1 MAGARAVV
9 DGHRCRHFVEQT
21 HAPLAGLERQQIA
34 LPGCG
39 RLHKI
44 ETGIACLCVIGDHLV
59 QQFAHEILR
68 PVRAAR
74 AVEQSLIHLEL
85 GGEAI
90 ERDAERFTQDGGRFK
105 CGVGERDRH
114 FVEVAMHLRG
124 GDGERS
130 QVNLQGIYGSSSRC
144 QNKLVLDHRDRANG
158 GGNVVV
164 FDCTHT
170 IAQGFDPRDQ
180 TLECGGL
187 GVAHVGRDLG
197 ARDREADR
205 ALVKGVV
212 CGVEIVIVQTAEHDF
227 SDLLHARVADFGFRN
242 VERVLGLFFG
252 GQRDRAVG
260 IHRHLAEHGGQTTV

>member
-34 LPGCG
+34 LPGCD
-39 RLHKI
+39 RRREI

-90 ERDAERFTQDGGRFK
+90 ERDAERFTQDGGRVQR
-105 CGVGERDRH
+105 GVRKQDRH
-114 FVEVAMHLRG
+114 LVKAAMHLRG

-130 QVNLQGIYGSSSRC
+130 QVNLQRVHASSSCR
-144 QNKLVLDHRDRANG
+144 QHQLVLDHRDRANG

-170 IAQGFDPRDQ
+170 IAQGFDPRGQ
-180 TLECGGL
+180 ALECGGL
-187 GVAHVGRDLG
+187 GVAHIGRDLG
-197 ARDREADR
+197 ARDRDADR
-205 ALVKGVV
+205 ALVASIV

-227 SDLLHARVADFGFRN
+227 RDLLDARVADFGFRY